1 MYTELHAHS
10 HFSFLDGAAAP
21 EALAA
26 RAAELGMDA
35 LAVTDHQGLYGS
47 IKHRNAC
54 REAGI
59 RPIYGAA
66 VTLADGGCLTLLV
79 EDATG
84 WANLCRLLSAAGL
97 AGSKHQ
103 RAVPWALLEQH
114 QAGLVCLS
122 GPNTGGVLARSAR
135 AGDREATLAAGRKLK
150 ALFGAERCYVEI
162 QRHLAD
168 GELRV
173 NATVAAL
180 AEHLGLVVGGHE
192 QCPPG
197 HRGRV

>member
-21 EALAA
+21 EALAT

-35 LAVTDHQGLYGS
+35 LAVTGHKRLYGA

-97 AGSKHQ
+97 SPGRNVSSN
-103 RAVPWALLEQH
+103 PG
-114 QAGLVCLS
+114 QAGATRLAPHDPSDDDYRPCLS
-122 GPNTGGVLARSAR
+122 GPTSRSVHAPSSS
-135 AGDREATLAAGRKLK
+135 GTLAQAG
-150 ALFGAERCYVEI
+150 
-162 QRHLAD
+162 
-168 GELRV
+168 
-173 NATVAAL
+173 
-180 AEHLGLVVGGHE
+180 
-192 QCPPG
+192 PPS
-197 HRGRV
+197 RAVPLIAPLSTIAPDT